1 MARQSPT
8 GYSRLQIVL
17 HWTIAAL
24 VFFQLLVND
33 GMQRAFDDRMDGSMI
48 EDGAWAIL
56 HIAVGGA
63 VLLLAV
69 VRLGVRLFRGAPPAH
84 DDKPPI
90 INWFG
95 YAVHVLLYGFIF
107 AMPITGIVA
116 WFGASDLAGEIH
128 ELGRL
133 VLILIIVLHVIGA
146 FTEHFYF
153 RNDTLLRM
161 LRPAPR
167 GKPQDG

>member
-1 MARQSPT
+1 MARRRPK

-24 VFFQLLVND
+24 IFFQLLVND
-33 GMQRAFDDRMDGSMI
+33 GMQRAFENRMEGSMI

-56 HIAVGGA
+56 HIGVGVA

-69 VRLGVRLFRGAPPAH
+69 VRLGLRLYRGAPPAH

-95 YAVHVLLYGFIF
+95 YAVHILLYGFIF
-107 AMPITGIVA
+107 LMPITGAIA
-116 WFGASDLAGEIH
+116 WFGASDLAGELH
-128 ELGRL
+128 EIGRL
-133 VLILIIVLHVIGA
+133 LLIPTILLHVLGA
-146 FTEHFYF
+146 FTEHFFF

-161 LRPAPR
+161 LPPMRR
-167 GKPQDG
+167 GAQRDG